1 MAASPRNRLRIALA
15 GAALLACATA
25 GAQEKDT
32 PRSLAP
38 RNCQQPIDLEAAS
51 SDFDYKN
58 NSLLFKR
65 VKITQCGLQVTA
77 QEASASGLNFEDSD
91 WKLTGDVQI
100 TVPDG
105 KLASNSAQVT
115 FRANQIVRAIIKGSP
130 ASFEQQLKEKDQ
142 LARGKAETIDYDVQA
157 STVKLVGQAWLTDGQ
172 NEARSSTL
180 IYDIGRQRVVAN
192 PDEKDPGG
200 VHFTIVPKSQPATPK
215 KESSQ

>member
-25 GAQEKDT
+25 GAQDK
-32 PRSLAP
+32 PRSLGP

-77 QEASASGLNFEDSD
+77 QEASASGLNFENSD

-115 FRANQIVRAIIKGSP
+115 FRGNQIVRAIIKGSP
-130 ASFEQQLKEKDQ
+130 ASFEQKLKDKDQ
-142 LARGKAETIDYDVQA
+142 IARGKAETIDYDVQA
-157 STVKLVGQAWLTDGQ
+157 NTVKLVGQAWLTNGP
-172 NEARSSTL
+172 NAIRGNTL
-180 IYDIGRQRVVAN
+180 IYDIDQQRVAAN
-192 PDEKDPGG
+192 PDEKDPAG
-200 VHFTIVPKSQPATPK
+200 VHITITPENPPGTPRK
-215 KESSQ
+215 DRAP